1 MQGVPEQAGRQ
12 RRRAPHGRSGAP
24 CWVRRGQEGMWPPAS
39 QPCGH
44 SSWASNSPSTT
55 ATLAGS
61 MRDTISA
68 RSVKEALGQVRTCRP
83 RQRADLARA
92 TTPVSP
98 NSSPAPPRDPSLLR
112 SPTPGWDGVT
122 EAGQSSERPP
132 PRAAR
137 GRGAGGQRWGPLR
150 GAAGCGGR
158 RPCPRR
164 GGGEGRRGQ
173 PGRSRRRPAS
183 CPCPAGPAA
192 SCPARHFDTRC
203 QTLSGHAG
211 TPLPAHTVGTL
222 CARSKG
228 GRLGRRQPDT
238 GPHWPG
244 AHTHADLGEL
254 AEVQGAVAVDGRA
267 QVLAVVA
274 VPHHLQLPHAAHVG
288 QARLDLRH
296 VQHLPAQPLLRSR
309 PLLPSHPQ
317 DRRALPGLSPPRA
330 GPRARKAL
338 PTALPCPQ
346 KAPGRP
352 TWSPGT
358 VPPP

>member
-1 MQGVPEQAGRQ
+1 MGRQ

-24 CWVRRGQEGMWPPAS
+24 CWVRRGQEGMWPPAP

-112 SPTPGWDGVT
+112 SPTPGWDGVM

-137 GRGAGGQRWGPLR
+137 GWGAGGQRWGLLR

-164 GGGEGRRGQ
+164 GAGRAGGGG
-173 PGRSRRRPAS
+173 PGAHVAGLRPARALPVLQHLVQHATS
-183 CPCPAGPAA
+183 TPDVKHCPAMLVPHFLHTQWGP
-192 SCPARHFDTRC
+192 CV
-203 QTLSGHAG
+203 LS
-211 TPLPAHTVGTL
+211 
-222 CARSKG
+222 SKG

-274 VPHHLQLPHAAHVG
+274 APHHLQLPHAAHVG